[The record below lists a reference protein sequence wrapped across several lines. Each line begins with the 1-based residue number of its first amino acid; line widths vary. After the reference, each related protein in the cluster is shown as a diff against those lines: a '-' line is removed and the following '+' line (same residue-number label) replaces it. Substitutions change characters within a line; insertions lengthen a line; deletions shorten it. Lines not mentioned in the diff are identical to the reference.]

1 MEFKREYSS
10 PEIREITPIT
20 SFSVLGEISDGVL
33 EEYES
38 KKSDFE
44 EENETGIPDQYTSIW
59 GDEAEED

>member
-1 MEFKREYSS
+1 MKNIYKKPVIEYTAVT
-10 PEIREITPIT
+10 EAYGLL
-20 SFSVLGEISDGVL
+20 LGDSGEVDT
-33 EEYES
+33 EYMES